1 MCWTSIQCIM
11 VDIMTRSAATGLERD
26 LSSTTVFSTIKLSTC
41 PWPNTWITSYSWC
54 CTCCTECSWLIFCSD
69 TICTST
75 GCSFTCSCTCLLLDL
90 SSRFMDSSSS
100 IFLVLGTCYP
110 LSYSSTFSSDSW
122 DITVWSRTIPICL
135 PLRRITIYVS
145 FYNSCCGWLCSPV
158 ITDMLRN
165 WNSSIFF

>member
-1 MCWTSIQCIM
+1 M
-11 VDIMTRSAATGLERD
+11 VNIMTRSTATSLERN
-26 LSSTTVFSTIKLSTC
+26 LSSTTIFSTIKLCTC

-69 TICTST
+69 TVCTST
-75 GCSFTCSCTCLLLDL
+75 GCSFTCSCTCLLLRL
-90 SSRFMDSSSS
+90 SSRFITISCS
-100 IFLVLGTCYP
+100 ISLVLNT
-110 LSYSSTFSSDSW
+110 SYCLGCSSTLSSDSW

-135 PLRRITIYVS
+135 PLRRITIYIS
-145 FYNSCCGWLCSPV
+145 FYYSCCSRLCSPV